1 LSFYGEMQAVARDL
15 LREFDQG
22 GVVLSVATPGSG
34 PAHNPGPVTF
44 VDTAIDGTV
53 RGVSA
58 QYVDQVSVLAS
69 DLMVTIPGGVV
80 VPKATDKV
88 KLFGVSHNI
97 VRIMPKPAQGTV
109 AAYLIIVRK

>member
-1 LSFYGEMQAVARDL
+1 MSFYGEMQALAKDL

-22 GVVLSVATPGSG
+22 SIAVSVATPGSG
-34 PAHNPGPVTF
+34 PPHNPGPVTF
-44 VDTAIDGTV
+44 VDVPVDGTA

-58 QYVDQVSVLAS
+58 YYVDGVNVLAT
-69 DLMVTIPGGVV
+69 DLQVTIPGGVV

-88 KLFGVSHNI
+88 KLSGVAHSI

-109 AAYLIIVRK
+109 AAYLLIVRK